1 MIVENIFLQLEKY
14 FQARAATEEREMRLG
29 DVHKTLAE
37 FQRDIVGGAV
47 HPRTGVYM
55 AEKVTQS
62 RENLYFISPCGQV
75 TKWLE
80 DNCRAKAHQVEKI
93 RVSIGSVRAD
103 IRRLSLAAQQLA
115 EKGEDDADQVT
126 G

>member
-1 MIVENIFLQLEKY
+1 
-14 FQARAATEEREMRLG
+14 MRLG

-62 RENLYFISPCGQV
+62 RENLHFISCGQV

-115 EKGEDDADQVT
+115 EKGEDDADQVIVRARDEPSRMFVDSSI
-126 G
+126 

>member
-1 MIVENIFLQLEKY
+1 MSSLFIENI
-14 FQARAATEEREMRLG
+14 
-29 DVHKTLAE
+29 V
-37 FQRDIVGGAV
+37 V
-47 HPRTGVYM
+47 
-55 AEKVTQS
+55 S
-62 RENLYFISPCGQV
+62 QV

>member
-1 MIVENIFLQLEKY
+1 
-14 FQARAATEEREMRLG
+14 MRLG

-62 RENLYFISPCGQV
+62 VTEGFIFDIFMCQV

-115 EKGEDDADQVT
+115 EKGEDDADQVIVRA
-126 G
+126 GNEPSLMFVVDSSI

>member
-1 MIVENIFLQLEKY
+1 
-14 FQARAATEEREMRLG
+14 MRLG

-62 RENLYFISPCGQV
+62 VTEGFTFHISMWPGDEVAGGQ
-75 TKWLE
+75 LPGE
-80 DNCRAKAHQVEKI
+80 GAP
-93 RVSIGSVRAD
+93 G
-103 IRRLSLAAQQLA
+103 
-115 EKGEDDADQVT
+115 GEDPGVHRQRAGGHQEAQPRRAAARGEGRGRRGPGDR
-126 G
+126 

>member
-1 MIVENIFLQLEKY
+1 
-14 FQARAATEEREMRLG
+14 MRLG

-55 AEKVTQS
+55 AEKVIQS
-62 RENLYFISPCGQV
+62 RKDLHFISPCGQV

-115 EKGEDDADQVT
+115 EKGEDDADQVSIRA
-126 G
+126 GNEPSRMFVDSSI

>member
-1 MIVENIFLQLEKY
+1 M
-14 FQARAATEEREMRLG
+14 
-29 DVHKTLAE
+29 
-37 FQRDIVGGAV
+37 
-47 HPRTGVYM
+47 
-55 AEKVTQS
+55 
-62 RENLYFISPCGQV
+62 

-115 EKGEDDADQVT
+115 EKGEDDADQVIVRA
-126 G
+126 GNEPLRMFVVDSSM